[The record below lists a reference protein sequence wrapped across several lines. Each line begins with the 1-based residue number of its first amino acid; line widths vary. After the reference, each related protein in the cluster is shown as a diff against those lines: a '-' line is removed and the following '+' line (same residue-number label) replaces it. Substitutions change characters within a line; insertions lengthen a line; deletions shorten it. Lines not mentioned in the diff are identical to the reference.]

1 MIGFQATVP
10 PVFGRSPLFPSN
22 VSVGVS
28 NGVVSG
34 YNGHSVLALNG
45 SIHGPSLN
53 GGSLNGSSSSSNGS
67 SPLSGSPTNGMTVP
81 VPSSHHRSSIVATPP
96 NILDYYPG
104 LGGDGLRISWY
115 HAANSRSSLHAALTG
130 NWTLTEHTVW
140 FLSLSF
146 VFSSF
151 LIFFLSLCQRV
162 SSFPLLLAIFVV
174 LIFTPKSVEKKGGS
188 ERESKSVW
196 IVFKWIFGLKTI
208 FFHSRLFS
216 SLFSSSLFFLSFF
229 SFSTFLIRRP
239 TTVFYF

>member
-1 MIGFQATVP
+1 MLIVIQFDQVKQSETSSEKRGTKGQEGSKNQEEEDLKGEEEDLKGEEEDLKGEESSLRMIGFQATVP

-22 VSVGVS
+22 VSVGVG

-130 NWTLTEHTVW
+130 N
-140 FLSLSF
+140 
-146 VFSSF
+146 
-151 LIFFLSLCQRV
+151 
-162 SSFPLLLAIFVV
+162 
-174 LIFTPKSVEKKGGS
+174 
-188 ERESKSVW
+188 
-196 IVFKWIFGLKTI
+196 
-208 FFHSRLFS
+208 
-216 SLFSSSLFFLSFF
+216 
-229 SFSTFLIRRP
+229 
-239 TTVFYF
+239 